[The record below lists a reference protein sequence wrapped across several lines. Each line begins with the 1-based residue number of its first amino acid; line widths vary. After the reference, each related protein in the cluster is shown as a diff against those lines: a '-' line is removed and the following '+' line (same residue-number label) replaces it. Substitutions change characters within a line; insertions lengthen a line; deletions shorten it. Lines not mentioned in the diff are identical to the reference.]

1 MTQIFA
7 TTVQG
12 IGGEAAMFA
21 EQGMYILFGDNAP
34 AALADYCYTIVMNPT
49 TADVTPGQ
57 RLVLDGVTFPV
68 TAVGSL
74 VRKNLDGLGHIT
86 INFDSASQPALEGTL
101 HVRSRPRPH
110 HRIHHHHRK
119 LTSPMQTTDRA

>member
-1 MTQIFA
+1 MTQIFS

-12 IGGEAAMFA
+12 IGSEAATFA
-21 EQGMYILFGDNAP
+21 AEGMYVLFGDNAP

-49 TADVTPGQ
+49 AADIEPGHS
-57 RLVLDGVTFPV
+57 LILDGTRYPV

-86 INFDSASQPALEGTL
+86 INFDGATEAALEGTL
-101 HVRSRPRPH
+101 HVLGTAPELGVGST
-110 HRIHHHHRK
+110 I
-119 LTSPMQTTDRA
+119 AIEG

>member
-1 MTQIFA
+1 MAQIFA

-12 IGGEAAMFA
+12 IGSEAAMFA

-49 TADVTPGQ
+49 AADITPGQ
-57 RLVLDGVTFPV
+57 RLILDGADYPV

-86 INFDSASQPALEGTL
+86 INFDGATQPALEGTL
-101 HVRSRPRPH
+101 HVTGPAPALAVGST
-110 HRIHHHHRK
+110 IAIE
-119 LTSPMQTTDRA
+119 D

>member
-1 MTQIFA
+1 MSQIFA

-12 IGGEAAMFA
+12 IGSEAAMFA

-49 TADVTPGQ
+49 TADIAPGH

-86 INFDSASQPALEGTL
+86 INFDGAAVPALEGTL
-101 HVRSRPRPH
+101 HVSGAAPALAVGSS
-110 HRIHHHHRK
+110 IAIE
-119 LTSPMQTTDRA
+119 D